1 MNQNKKIKKSFKLE
15 NEPSKEKTDI
25 NETNNKLIIES
36 FKNNKELFIN
46 TFKLKDSS
54 ISNDLKKWRNLI
66 NNTIIKKPLTNDYK
80 IFNDL
85 KILQKDNTYFFS
97 LFENKDFIDDFIK
110 EFILKDIN
118 YLNGETIPNEGDLNI
133 FGQMIEKEVKFQD
146 NTSINNN
153 NDNIIG
159 FKKDF
164 LYILF
169 FIFCFYIQNLDQFN
183 DSKEAVNFFINSV
196 ECKGV
201 SVSHVNLRSQP
212 NITSDII
219 ITIPPNSLLKVYE
232 ESNNGWVKVQVNIN
246 NLDVEGYVSEAYI
259 RKLEN

>member
-1 MNQNKKIKKSFKLE
+1 
-15 NEPSKEKTDI
+15 
-25 NETNNKLIIES
+25 
-36 FKNNKELFIN
+36 
-46 TFKLKDSS
+46 
-54 ISNDLKKWRNLI
+54 
-66 NNTIIKKPLTNDYK
+66 
-80 IFNDL
+80 
-85 KILQKDNTYFFS
+85 
-97 LFENKDFIDDFIK
+97 
-110 EFILKDIN
+110 
-118 YLNGETIPNEGDLNI
+118 

-246 NLDVEGYVSEAYI
+246 NLDVEGYVSAAYI

>member
-1 MNQNKKIKKSFKLE
+1 
-15 NEPSKEKTDI
+15 
-25 NETNNKLIIES
+25 
-36 FKNNKELFIN
+36 
-46 TFKLKDSS
+46 
-54 ISNDLKKWRNLI
+54 
-66 NNTIIKKPLTNDYK
+66 
-80 IFNDL
+80 
-85 KILQKDNTYFFS
+85 
-97 LFENKDFIDDFIK
+97 
-110 EFILKDIN
+110 
-118 YLNGETIPNEGDLNI
+118 PNEGDLNI

-246 NLDVEGYVSEAYI
+246 NLDVEGYVSAAYI

>member
-97 LFENKDFIDDFIK
+97 LFENK
-110 EFILKDIN
+110 
-118 YLNGETIPNEGDLNI
+118 
-133 FGQMIEKEVKFQD
+133 
-146 NTSINNN
+146 
-153 NDNIIG
+153 
-159 FKKDF
+159 
-164 LYILF
+164 
-169 FIFCFYIQNLDQFN
+169 
-183 DSKEAVNFFINSV
+183 
-196 ECKGV
+196 
-201 SVSHVNLRSQP
+201 
-212 NITSDII
+212 
-219 ITIPPNSLLKVYE
+219 
-232 ESNNGWVKVQVNIN
+232 
-246 NLDVEGYVSEAYI
+246 
-259 RKLEN
+259 